1 MAHLSLGG
9 GSEFD
14 SIRTILDQLG
24 DLAVGIGDDTATVA
38 DGQGTLVMSTDTSV
52 EKVHFRRDWM
62 SDEEIGW
69 RATAAALSDLAA
81 AAAAPS
87 GVMLALTLPHG
98 MTDAELRSLI
108 NGVGGATRSAGARII
123 GGDLVT
129 ADHLALTVTVIGRA
143 PRPVSRRGARPGDE
157 VWVSGVLGGSRAAL
171 LDWLD
176 GVTPSGGARS
186 AFARPQSRHR
196 LAMWL
201 ASQGATAMMDL
212 SDGLAGDAPHL
223 AAASGVRI
231 AVDLAALP
239 IHPSVHKVA
248 ERKGEDAREL
258 AATGGEDYE
267 LLFTLPAGSPAGALS
282 EPATGQ
288 PVVRIGVVTEGEG
301 AEFRLSGRLVTL
313 QGYRHQ
319 R

>member
-1 MAHLSLGG
+1 MSHLPLGG

-14 SIRTILDQLG
+14 SIRQILVELG
-24 DLAVGIGDDTATVA
+24 DLAIGIGDDTATIA
-38 DGQGTLVMSTDTSV
+38 EGQGTLVMSTDTSV
-52 EKVHFRRDWM
+52 ENVHFRREWL
-62 SDEEIGW
+62 SAEEIGW

-87 GVMLALTLPHG
+87 GVMLALTLPQG
-98 MTDAELRSLI
+98 MADAELRSLVQGI
-108 NGVGGATRSAGARII
+108 GAATRSAGARII

-129 ADHLALTVTVIGRA
+129 ADHLALTVTVAGRA
-143 PRPVSRRGARPGDE
+143 LRPMSRRGARPGDE

-171 LDWLD
+171 LDWID
-176 GVTPSGGARS
+176 GINPSVGARN

-212 SDGLAGDAPHL
+212 SDGLAGDVPHL
-223 AAASGVRI
+223 AAASGVKVT
-231 AVDLAALP
+231 VDLAAVP

-248 ERKGEDAREL
+248 ERSGQDAREL

-267 LLFTLPAGSPAGALS
+267 LLFTLPAGSPAGALA